1 MLHTMAENYARKLGD
16 KLNSDDKQI
25 EIYTYGLETSLITSA
40 SLAVVLFLAHT
51 LAILPTTLLA
61 LAVFAVFRCV
71 GGGAHLSTYPRCF
84 VLSTCLMLGQGFLP
98 SIISI
103 GLIPLL
109 LLFISLIFITLYF
122 TWKWVPADTEK
133 RPVRDEKVRSA
144 HKLYMSVCI
153 IIWII
158 SVSTLIKYGD
168 YSLALAAI
176 TGALSSL
183 FLISP
188 WGYWLL
194 RAIDKS
200 LEKE

>member
-25 EIYTYGLETSLITSA
+25 EIYTYGLETLLLTLLTLS
-40 SLAVVLFLAHT
+40 VVLFLAHT

-84 VLSTCLMLGQGFLP
+84 LFGSCLMLGQGFLP
-98 SIISI
+98 ATISI

-109 LLFISLIFITLYF
+109 LLFVSLIVIAFYL
-122 TWKWVPADTEK
+122 TWKRVPADTEK
-133 RPVRDEKVRSA
+133 RPVRDEKIRSA

-158 SVSTLIKYGD
+158 MASMLINYEN
-168 YSLALAAI
+168 YTLALAAI
-176 TGALSSL
+176 TGAISSL

-188 WGYWLL
+188 WGYRLL
-194 RAIDKS
+194 KAIDRC
-200 LEKE
+200 LEKK